1 MSVGGKGS
9 IWFNRP
15 SPETTKARHVG
26 TLPGLMGMEFDEVGD
41 DFIRGRIP
49 VDERSIQPAGILHGG
64 ASVVLAET
72 LGSTACYHTLDPETH
87 YCVGLEINANHVRSA
102 RNGSG
107 WVTGVARP
115 VHTGRSTHVWEI
127 RITDDQDRLVCISR
141 LTLAVLEKKPA

>member
-1 MSVGGKGS
+1 MSDAG
-9 IWFNRP
+9 IWFQRP
-15 SPETTKARHVG
+15 TPESIKARHVG

-41 DFIRGRIP
+41 DFIRGRIA

-72 LGSTACYHTLDPETH
+72 LGSTACSHTLDPDTH

-102 RNGSG
+102 PRGCG

-115 VHTGRSTHVWEI
+115 VHAGRSTQVWEI
-127 RITDDQDRLVCISR
+127 RVTDDRDRLICISR
-141 LTLAVLEKKPA
+141 LTLAVLAKTSA

>member
-1 MSVGGKGS
+1 MTGKALWFRRPTPES
-9 IWFNRP
+9 I
-15 SPETTKARHVG
+15 KARHAG

-72 LGSTACYHTLDPETH
+72 LGSTACAHCLDPATH
-87 YCVGLEINANHVRSA
+87 YCVGLEINANHIRSA
-102 RNGSG
+102 PKGSG
-107 WVTGVARP
+107 WVSGVARP

-127 RITDDQDRLVCISR
+127 RITDDENRLVCISR
-141 LTLAVLEKKPA
+141 LTLAILEKRPAK